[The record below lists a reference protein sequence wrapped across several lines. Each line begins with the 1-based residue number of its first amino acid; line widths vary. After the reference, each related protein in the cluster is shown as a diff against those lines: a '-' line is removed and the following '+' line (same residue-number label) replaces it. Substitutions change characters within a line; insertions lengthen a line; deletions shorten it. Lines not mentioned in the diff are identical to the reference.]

1 MTERLYYHDSFLT
14 RFEARVAEARDGGA
28 RVVLDRTA
36 FYPASG
42 GQPCDTGSLN
52 GARVTAVEEEGEG
65 RIVHILESP
74 LPETER
80 VEGVIDWPRR
90 FEHMQQHSGQHL
102 LSAVFGHLFGFATAS
117 FHMGAAASTIDL
129 DTPAVTA
136 QQLAAAERRANEL
149 VWENLPVSVSFEDA
163 ASAEGLRKEPGREGP
178 LRIITIEGID
188 RSACGGTHVRSTGQ
202 IGAILVRKTERIR
215 GQTRVEFLCGVR
227 ALARARADYEA
238 LDRTARCFSAAL
250 DDVPQAAA
258 AALEQAREAEKAR
271 RRASLELAELRGK
284 ALYAACPPD
293 ARGLRIHVERT
304 GKGPIGDE
312 IRALAQSFC
321 AAGQGVFVA
330 ACEDPPSI
338 LLATGEATGIE
349 AGARLKAA
357 LEKCGGR
364 GGGSARIA
372 QGSLPSAEVLEA
384 LVRALAQR

>member
-1 MTERLYYHDSFLT
+1 MTERLYYEDSYLT
-14 RFEARVAEARDGGA
+14 EFDARVVEVRDGGL

-42 GQPCDTGSLN
+42 GQPYDTGTLN
-52 GARVTAVEEEGEG
+52 GARVTAVEEDDSGCV
-65 RIVHILESP
+65 VHVLESP
-74 LPETER
+74 LTATEQAH
-80 VEGVIDWPRR
+80 GVIDWARR
-90 FEHMQQHSGQHL
+90 FEHMQQHTGQHL
-102 LSAVFGHLFGFATAS
+102 LSAVFEQLFGFKTVS
-117 FHMGAAASTIDL
+117 FHMGATASTIEL
-129 DTPAVTA
+129 DAPSVTPA
-136 QQLAAAERRANEL
+136 QLGAAERRANEL
-149 VWENLPVSVSFEDA
+149 AWQDVPVHVSFEDA
-163 ASAEGLRKEPGREGP
+163 ASAEGLRKEPGREGL

-227 ALARARADYEA
+227 AVERARADYEA
-238 LDRTARCFSAAL
+238 LDRTARVFSAAM

-258 AALEQAREAEKAR
+258 AALEQAKEAEKAR
-271 RRASLELAELRGK
+271 RKLTLELAELRGR
-284 ALYAACPPD
+284 ALYAACEPD
-293 ARGLRIHVERT
+293 ARGLRVHVERVE
-304 GKGPIGDE
+304 KGPIGDE
-312 IRALAQSFC
+312 MRALAQSFC
-321 AAGQGVFVA
+321 AGGQGVFVA
-330 ACEDPPSI
+330 ACSDPPSI
-338 LLATGEATGIE
+338 LLAAGEATGIE